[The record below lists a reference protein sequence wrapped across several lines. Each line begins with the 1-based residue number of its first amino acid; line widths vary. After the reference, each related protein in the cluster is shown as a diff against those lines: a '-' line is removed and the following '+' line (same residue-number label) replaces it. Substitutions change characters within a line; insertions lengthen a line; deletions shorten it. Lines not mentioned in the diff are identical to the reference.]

1 MSDIT
6 KRLLEACTGHPA
18 AEIPWPHRLLH
29 EAVDVIQQKEA
40 QLAELRKFCH
50 RLCEADRKN
59 DRPFPTRENRELYAA
74 IDHIALALPQESS
87 DKSSLDSLEI

>member
-40 QLAELRKFCH
+40 KLAELREYSIKMENYLETVDKTLMAHGLNIRFSIP
-50 RLCEADRKN
+50 N
-59 DRPFPTRENRELYAA
+59 RPLS
-74 IDHIALALPQESS
+74 ALLRQEV
-87 DKSSLDSLEI
+87 EGE